1 MRKSRIITFA
11 VAVAL
16 TAQAAFATNIS
27 GISGNNGTF
36 NINPE
41 VANGDTGFRQYENF
55 YLSKG
60 DIANLIFKYGN
71 RDVSKFVNLVDGKVN
86 IQGIVNTMRDGNF
99 YNGHAIFISPNG
111 MVVGESGVLNVGSL
125 SVLTP
130 SNSTYDK
137 LKANPTAM
145 KLKDVQNETNADI
158 LIRGKV
164 LARDNVNLQ
173 GAHVILP
180 EGSTILNG
188 VQDNV
193 VIKTQEQANE
203 ILFKNLVNTLD
214 MNTGETEIRDG
225 KIVIKSD
232 AKEGGIN
239 IRGDVYNMNKG
250 SIKVVNNQGTDGI
263 KVTGGVYNKNGD
275 LALVNNAGK
284 TLVKGTLL
292 NQNGT
297 LLVSDNGE
305 GIHLNSGSLISSD
318 GVLSI
323 TNKGTN
329 GLSMYGDVVANGNAA
344 IVNHKGNMYVAGKVD
359 LKGNS
364 TANIVNA
371 AKDNSKF
378 QIASSGSIKSDN
390 KIYMENKADGGMFIN
405 GEVTA
410 AKNLNMVNKAGD
422 FTVNNKIAVTE
433 GNLTVNNAGNKLAV
447 ASKGSIGTTNGNL
460 VVKNSGANGMI
471 IDGTVSKSGDG
482 VTSIYNTN
490 GEMRI
495 NGKVD
500 VKDSNLGIVN
510 KGSGLVICK
519 NAQISNYGTK
529 EGTESSTNIINTG
542 EDGLMMYGNIATDKT
557 LNIYNDNG
565 KMVINGDINNEGAD
579 TNIYGRRE
587 STGIYVTKNSHI
599 TNNIIS
605 TDADG
610 KVVVKPAYTGD
621 VIIRNVT
628 GNDGLIIDG
637 QVAGYKNVN
646 ITNNKGNTILSGSV
660 EAKDTAKF
668 VSTSTDG
675 EVNLNKGAKVEAADI
690 KYGLIRGSHVN
701 NKGAQI
707 IKRNLSSL

>member
-250 SIKVVNNQGTDGI
+250 SIKVINNQGTDGI

-390 KIYMENKADGGMFIN
+390 KIYMENKADGGIFIN

-510 KGSGLVICK
+510 KGSGLVIGK

-610 KVVVKPAYTGD
+610 KVVIKPAYTGD

-637 QVAGYKNVN
+637 EVAGYKNVN

>member
-1 MRKSRIITFA
+1 MRKSKIITFA

-27 GISGNNGTF
+27 NVSGVNGVF

-55 YLSKG
+55 YLSKN

-71 RDVSKFVNLVDGKVN
+71 RDISKFVNLVDGKVN

-130 SNSTYDK
+130 STSTYDK

-145 KLKDVQNETNADI
+145 KLKDVQNETNGDI

-164 LARDNVNLQ
+164 LARENVNLQ

-180 EGSTILNG
+180 EGSSIVNG
-188 VQDNV
+188 VKDNV

-203 ILFKNLVNTLD
+203 ILFKSLVNTLD

-232 AKEGGIN
+232 AQEGGIN

-250 SIKVVNNQGTDGI
+250 SIKLVNNNGADGI
-263 KVTGGVYNKNGD
+263 KVTGGIYNKDGD
-275 LALVNNAGK
+275 MALVNNAGK

-297 LLVSDNGE
+297 LLISDNGE
-305 GIHLNSGSLISSD
+305 GIHLNSGSLVSSD

-323 TNKGTN
+323 VNKGEN
-329 GLSMYGDVVANGNAA
+329 GLSMYGDVVANGNAG
-344 IVNHKGNMYVAGKVD
+344 IVNHKGNMYIAGSVD

-371 AKDNSKF
+371 AKENSKF

-433 GNLTVNNAGNKLAV
+433 GNLTVNNAGNKLAI

-510 KGSGLVICK
+510 KGSGMVIGK

-529 EGTESSTNIINTG
+529 EGTESATNIINTG
-542 EDGLMMYGNIATDKT
+542 ENGLMMYGKINTDKT

-565 KMVINGDINNEGAD
+565 KMVINGDINNEAAD
-579 TNIYGRRE
+579 TNIYGRRD

-610 KVVVKPAYTGD
+610 KVVVKPAYSGN

-637 QVAGYKNVN
+637 QVAGYKNAN
-646 ITNNKGNTILSGSV
+646 ITNNTGNTILSGSV
-660 EAKDTAKF
+660 EAANDVKF
-668 VSTSTDG
+668 TSTSTNG
-675 EVNLNKGAKVEAADI
+675 EVNLNKGAKVEAANV

-701 NKGAQI
+701 NKGAEI

>member
-1 MRKSRIITFA
+1 MRRSRIITFA

-145 KLKDVQNETNADI
+145 KLKDIQNETNADI

-364 TANIVNA
+364 TANVVNA

-510 KGSGLVICK
+510 KGSGLVIGK

>member
-250 SIKVVNNQGTDGI
+250 SIKVINNQGTDGI

-323 TNKGTN
+323 TNKGAN

-510 KGSGLVICK
+510 KGSGLVIGK

-542 EDGLMMYGNIATDKT
+542 EDGLMMYGKIATDKT

>member
-510 KGSGLVICK
+510 KGSGLVIGK

-542 EDGLMMYGNIATDKT
+542 EDGLMMYGKIATDKT

>member
-482 VTSIYNTN
+482 VTSIYNIN

-510 KGSGLVICK
+510 KGSGLVIGK

>member
-250 SIKVVNNQGTDGI
+250 SIKVINNQGTDGI

-510 KGSGLVICK
+510 KGSGLVIGK

>member
-60 DIANLIFKYGN
+60 EIANLIFKYGN

-510 KGSGLVICK
+510 KGSGLVIGK

>member
-27 GISGNNGTF
+27 GVSGNNGTF

-203 ILFKNLVNTLD
+203 ILFKNLVNTID

-250 SIKVVNNQGTDGI
+250 SIKVINNQGTDGI

-510 KGSGLVICK
+510 KGSGLVIGK

>member
-27 GISGNNGTF
+27 GVSGNNGTF

-203 ILFKNLVNTLD
+203 ILFKNLVNTID

-250 SIKVVNNQGTDGI
+250 SIKVINNQGTDGI

-323 TNKGTN
+323 TNKGAN

-447 ASKGSIGTTNGNL
+447 VSKGSIGTTNGNL

-510 KGSGLVICK
+510 KGSGLVIGK

-542 EDGLMMYGNIATDKT
+542 EDGLMMYGKIATDKT

>member
-27 GISGNNGTF
+27 GVSGNNGTF

-510 KGSGLVICK
+510 KGSGLVIGK

>member
-137 LKANPTAM
+137 LKANPTAT

-510 KGSGLVICK
+510 KGSGLVIGK

>member
-158 LIRGKV
+158 LIRVKV

-510 KGSGLVICK
+510 KGSGLVIGK

>member
-137 LKANPTAM
+137 LKANPTAI

-390 KIYMENKADGGMFIN
+390 KIYMENKADGGIFIN

-510 KGSGLVICK
+510 KGSGLVIGK

>member
-1 MRKSRIITFA
+1 M
-11 VAVAL
+11 
-16 TAQAAFATNIS
+16 
-27 GISGNNGTF
+27 
-36 NINPE
+36 
-41 VANGDTGFRQYENF
+41 
-55 YLSKG
+55 
-60 DIANLIFKYGN
+60 
-71 RDVSKFVNLVDGKVN
+71 
-86 IQGIVNTMRDGNF
+86 
-99 YNGHAIFISPNG
+99 
-111 MVVGESGVLNVGSL
+111 NVGSL

-510 KGSGLVICK
+510 KGSGLVIGK

-542 EDGLMMYGNIATDKT
+542 EDGLMMYGKIATDKT

>member
-27 GISGNNGTF
+27 GVSGNNGTF

-130 SNSTYDK
+130 STSTYDK

-145 KLKDVQNETNADI
+145 KLKDVQNETNGDI
-158 LIRGKV
+158 LIRGAV

-214 MNTGETEIRDG
+214 MNIGETEIRDG

-250 SIKVVNNQGTDGI
+250 NIKVINNQGADGI
-263 KVTGGVYNKNGD
+263 KVTGGIYNKNGD

-284 TLVKGTLL
+284 TLVKG
-292 NQNGT
+292 NVMNSGGT
-297 LLVSDNGE
+297 LLISDNGE
-305 GIHLNSGSLISSD
+305 GIHLNSGSAVVSD

-329 GLSMYGDVVANGNAA
+329 GLSMYGDVVADGNAA
-344 IVNHKGNMYVAGKVD
+344 IVNHKGNMYVAGKID

-371 AKDNSKF
+371 AAKDSKF

-422 FTVNNKIAVTE
+422 LTVNNKIAVTK
-433 GNLTVNNAGNKLAV
+433 GNLTVNNAGNKLAI
-447 ASKGSIGTTNGNL
+447 ASKGSIGTTDGNL
-460 VVKNSGANGMI
+460 VLKNSGANGMI

-510 KGSGLVICK
+510 KGSGLVIGK

-542 EDGLMMYGNIATDKT
+542 KNGLMMYGNIATDKT

-587 STGIYVTKNSHI
+587 STGIYVTKNSQI

-690 KYGLIRGSHVN
+690 KYGLIRGSHLN

>member
-284 TLVKGTLL
+284 TLVKG
-292 NQNGT
+292 NVMNSGGT
-297 LLVSDNGE
+297 LLISDNGE
-305 GIHLNSGSLISSD
+305 GIHLNSGSAVVSE

-510 KGSGLVICK
+510 KGSGLVIGK

-565 KMVINGDINNEGAD
+565 KMVINGDINNEGAN

>member
-1 MRKSRIITFA
+1 MRKSKIITFA

-16 TAQAAFATNIS
+16 TAQAAFASNIS
-27 GISGNNGTF
+27 NVSGVNGVF

-55 YLSKG
+55 YLSKN

-71 RDVSKFVNLVDGKVN
+71 RDISKFVNLVDGKVN

-130 SNSTYDK
+130 STSTYDK

-145 KLKDVQNETNADI
+145 KLKDIQNETNGDI

-164 LARDNVNLQ
+164 LARENVNLQ

-180 EGSTILNG
+180 EGSYIVNG
-188 VQDNV
+188 VKDDA
-193 VIKTQEQANE
+193 VIKTQDQANQ
-203 ILFKNLVNTLD
+203 ILFNSLVNTLD
-214 MNTGETEIRDG
+214 MNTGETEIRNG

-250 SIKVVNNQGTDGI
+250 SIKVVNNQGADGI
-263 KVTGGVYNKNGD
+263 KVTGGIYNKDGD
-275 LALVNNAGK
+275 LALVNNVGK

-297 LLVSDNGE
+297 LLISDNGE
-305 GIHLNSGSLISSD
+305 GIHLNSGSTVSSD

-329 GLSMYGDVVANGNAA
+329 GLAMYGDVVANGNAA
-344 IVNHKGNMYVAGKVD
+344 IVNHKGNMYVAGSVN

-371 AKDNSKF
+371 AKENSKF

-390 KIYMENKADGGMFIN
+390 KIYIENKADGGMFIN
-405 GEVTA
+405 GEVQA
-410 AKNLNMVNKAGD
+410 DKNLNMVNKAGD
-422 FTVNNKIAVTE
+422 FTVNNKIAVKE
-433 GNLTVNNAGNKLAV
+433 GDLTVNNAGNKLAI
-447 ASKGSIGTTNGNL
+447 ASKGSIGTANGNL

-510 KGSGLVICK
+510 KGSGMVIGK
-519 NAQISNYGTK
+519 NAQINNYGTK
-529 EGTESSTNIINTG
+529 EGTDSATNIINTG
-542 EDGLMMYGNIATDKT
+542 ENGLMMYGKVNTDKT

-565 KMVINGDINNEGAD
+565 KMVINGDINNEAAD

-599 TNNIIS
+599 TNNVIS

-610 KVVVKPAYTGD
+610 KVIVTPSYSGNLT
-621 VIIRNVT
+621 IRNVT

-637 QVAGYKNVN
+637 QIAGYKNAN
-646 ITNNKGNTILSGSV
+646 ITNNTGNTILSGSV
-660 EAKDTAKF
+660 EAANDVKF
-668 VSTSTDG
+668 TSTSTNG
-675 EVNLNKGAKVEAADI
+675 EVNLNKGAKVEAANV

-701 NKGAQI
+701 NKGAEI

>member
-27 GISGNNGTF
+27 GVSGNNGTF

-433 GNLTVNNAGNKLAV
+433 GNLTVYNAGNKLAV

-510 KGSGLVICK
+510 KGSGLVIGK

-542 EDGLMMYGNIATDKT
+542 EDGLMMYGKIATDKT

>member
-27 GISGNNGTF
+27 GVSGNNGTF

-275 LALVNNAGK
+275 LALVNNAAK

-510 KGSGLVICK
+510 KGSGLVIGK

-542 EDGLMMYGNIATDKT
+542 EDGLMMYGKIATDKT

>member
-27 GISGNNGTF
+27 GVSGNNGTF

-203 ILFKNLVNTLD
+203 ILFKNLVNTID

-510 KGSGLVICK
+510 KGSGLVIGK

-542 EDGLMMYGNIATDKT
+542 EDGLMMYGKIATDKT

>member
-250 SIKVVNNQGTDGI
+250 SIKVINNQGTDGI
-263 KVTGGVYNKNGD
+263 KVTGGVYNKNGA

-510 KGSGLVICK
+510 KGSGLVIGK

>member
-510 KGSGLVICK
+510 KGSGLVIGK

-637 QVAGYKNVN
+637 EVAGYKNVN

>member
-405 GEVTA
+405 GEVTV

-510 KGSGLVICK
+510 KGSGLVIGK

>member
-510 KGSGLVICK
+510 KGSGLVIGK

>member
-1 MRKSRIITFA
+1 
-11 VAVAL
+11 
-16 TAQAAFATNIS
+16 
-27 GISGNNGTF
+27 
-36 NINPE
+36 
-41 VANGDTGFRQYENF
+41 
-55 YLSKG
+55 
-60 DIANLIFKYGN
+60 
-71 RDVSKFVNLVDGKVN
+71 
-86 IQGIVNTMRDGNF
+86 
-99 YNGHAIFISPNG
+99 
-111 MVVGESGVLNVGSL
+111 
-125 SVLTP
+125 
-130 SNSTYDK
+130 
-137 LKANPTAM
+137 M

-250 SIKVVNNQGTDGI
+250 SIKVINNQGTDGI

-510 KGSGLVICK
+510 KGSGLVIGK

>member
-447 ASKGSIGTTNGNL
+447 ASKGSIRTTNGNL

-510 KGSGLVICK
+510 KGSGLVIGK

>member
-390 KIYMENKADGGMFIN
+390 KIYMENKADGGIFIN

-510 KGSGLVICK
+510 KGSGLVIGK

>member
-390 KIYMENKADGGMFIN
+390 KIYMENKADGGIFIN

-447 ASKGSIGTTNGNL
+447 ASKGSIDTTNGNL

-510 KGSGLVICK
+510 KGSGLVIGK

>member
-27 GISGNNGTF
+27 GVSGNNGTF

-460 VVKNSGANGMI
+460 VVKNSVL
-471 IDGTVSKSGDG
+471 TV
-482 VTSIYNTN
+482 
-490 GEMRI
+490 
-495 NGKVD
+495 
-500 VKDSNLGIVN
+500 
-510 KGSGLVICK
+510 
-519 NAQISNYGTK
+519 
-529 EGTESSTNIINTG
+529 
-542 EDGLMMYGNIATDKT
+542 
-557 LNIYNDNG
+557 
-565 KMVINGDINNEGAD
+565 
-579 TNIYGRRE
+579 
-587 STGIYVTKNSHI
+587 
-599 TNNIIS
+599 
-605 TDADG
+605 
-610 KVVVKPAYTGD
+610 
-621 VIIRNVT
+621 
-628 GNDGLIIDG
+628 
-637 QVAGYKNVN
+637 
-646 ITNNKGNTILSGSV
+646 
-660 EAKDTAKF
+660 
-668 VSTSTDG
+668 
-675 EVNLNKGAKVEAADI
+675 
-690 KYGLIRGSHVN
+690 
-701 NKGAQI
+701 
-707 IKRNLSSL
+707 

>member
-1 MRKSRIITFA
+1 
-11 VAVAL
+11 
-16 TAQAAFATNIS
+16 
-27 GISGNNGTF
+27 
-36 NINPE
+36 
-41 VANGDTGFRQYENF
+41 
-55 YLSKG
+55 
-60 DIANLIFKYGN
+60 
-71 RDVSKFVNLVDGKVN
+71 
-86 IQGIVNTMRDGNF
+86 MRDGNF

-203 ILFKNLVNTLD
+203 ILFKNLVNTID

-250 SIKVVNNQGTDGI
+250 SIKVINNQGTDGI

-364 TANIVNA
+364 IANIVNA

-510 KGSGLVICK
+510 KGSGLVIGK

-542 EDGLMMYGNIATDKT
+542 EDGLMMYGKIATDKT

>member
-284 TLVKGTLL
+284 TLVKG
-292 NQNGT
+292 NVMNSGGT
-297 LLVSDNGE
+297 LLISDNGE
-305 GIHLNSGSLISSD
+305 GIHLNSGSAVVSD

-510 KGSGLVICK
+510 KGSGLVIGK

-565 KMVINGDINNEGAD
+565 KMVINGDINNEGAN

>member
-239 IRGDVYNMNKG
+239 IRGDVYNMNNG

-284 TLVKGTLL
+284 TLVKG
-292 NQNGT
+292 NVMNSGGT
-297 LLVSDNGE
+297 LLISDNGE
-305 GIHLNSGSLISSD
+305 GIHLNSGSAVVSD

-510 KGSGLVICK
+510 KGSGLVIGK

-565 KMVINGDINNEGAD
+565 KMVINGDINNEGAN

-637 QVAGYKNVN
+637 EVAGYKNVN

>member
-27 GISGNNGTF
+27 GVSGNNGTF

-203 ILFKNLVNTLD
+203 ILFKNLVNTID

-250 SIKVVNNQGTDGI
+250 SIKVINNQGTDGI

-510 KGSGLVICK
+510 KGSGLVIGK

-542 EDGLMMYGNIATDKT
+542 EDGLMMYGKIATDKT

>member
-27 GISGNNGTF
+27 GVSGNNGTF

-145 KLKDVQNETNADI
+145 KLKDVQNETNGDI

-180 EGSTILNG
+180 EGSSILNG

-214 MNTGETEIRDG
+214 MNIGETEIRDG

-263 KVTGGVYNKNGD
+263 KVTGGIYNKNGD

-284 TLVKGTLL
+284 TLVKG
-292 NQNGT
+292 NVMNSGGT
-297 LLVSDNGE
+297 LLISDNGE
-305 GIHLNSGSLISSD
+305 GIHLNSGSAVVSD

-329 GLSMYGDVVANGNAA
+329 GLSMYGDVIANGNAA

-460 VVKNSGANGMI
+460 VVKNSGADGMI

-510 KGSGLVICK
+510 KGSGLVIGK
-519 NAQISNYGTK
+519 NAQISNYGTE

>member
-1 MRKSRIITFA
+1 
-11 VAVAL
+11 
-16 TAQAAFATNIS
+16 
-27 GISGNNGTF
+27 
-36 NINPE
+36 
-41 VANGDTGFRQYENF
+41 
-55 YLSKG
+55 
-60 DIANLIFKYGN
+60 
-71 RDVSKFVNLVDGKVN
+71 
-86 IQGIVNTMRDGNF
+86 MRDGNF

-239 IRGDVYNMNKG
+239 IRG
-250 SIKVVNNQGTDGI
+250 
-263 KVTGGVYNKNGD
+263 GVYNKNGD

-390 KIYMENKADGGMFIN
+390 KIYMENKADGGIFIN

-510 KGSGLVICK
+510 
-519 NAQISNYGTK
+519 
-529 EGTESSTNIINTG
+529 
-542 EDGLMMYGNIATDKT
+542 
-557 LNIYNDNG
+557 
-565 KMVINGDINNEGAD
+565 
-579 TNIYGRRE
+579 
-587 STGIYVTKNSHI
+587 
-599 TNNIIS
+599 
-605 TDADG
+605 
-610 KVVVKPAYTGD
+610 
-621 VIIRNVT
+621 
-628 GNDGLIIDG
+628 
-637 QVAGYKNVN
+637 
-646 ITNNKGNTILSGSV
+646 
-660 EAKDTAKF
+660 
-668 VSTSTDG
+668 
-675 EVNLNKGAKVEAADI
+675 
-690 KYGLIRGSHVN
+690 
-701 NKGAQI
+701 
-707 IKRNLSSL
+707 

>member
-158 LIRGKV
+158 LIRDKV

-390 KIYMENKADGGMFIN
+390 KIYMENKADGGIFIN

-510 KGSGLVICK
+510 KGSGLVIGK

>member
-284 TLVKGTLL
+284 TLVKG
-292 NQNGT
+292 NVMNSGGT
-297 LLVSDNGE
+297 LLISDNGE
-305 GIHLNSGSLISSD
+305 GIHLNSGSAVVSD

-510 KGSGLVICK
+510 KGSGLVIGK

>member
-284 TLVKGTLL
+284 TLVKGTFL

-510 KGSGLVICK
+510 KGSGLVIGK

>member
-27 GISGNNGTF
+27 GVSGNNGTF

-510 KGSGLVICK
+510 KGSGLVIGK

-542 EDGLMMYGNIATDKT
+542 EDGLMMYGKIATDKT